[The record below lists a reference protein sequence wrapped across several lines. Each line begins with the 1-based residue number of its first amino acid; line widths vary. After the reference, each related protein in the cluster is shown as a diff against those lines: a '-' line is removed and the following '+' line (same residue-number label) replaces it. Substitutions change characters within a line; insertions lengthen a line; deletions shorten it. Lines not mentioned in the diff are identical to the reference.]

1 MAAAEVSAL
10 ATKYAASPLTPGSA
24 DDRASK
30 EAHTFLDNI
39 RKIRI
44 AEAQSSQ
51 ASLRHRQSQG
61 MMWALPA
68 DKDPALPAMSS
79 RHLAICDAVASRKR
93 IKDSRQ
99 FLKSASTFTRHI
111 ALCCS
116 HMSSRSRR
124 GAAVHADAQMEWGKF
139 PADHVSM
146 LSAVL
151 TELELDPL
159 SFTYSEFLRIAMMD
173 WDTLAMVETC
183 AQFAVSEVL
192 ESAEKAF
199 QGQSNL
205 SSLRWREVARFVQR
219 LMGFVWTARKAEHF
233 LVQLARHPRMQWRS
247 DIAREV
253 KAFVMPA
260 YHRHRRDCYFHVWNY
275 YFKLERSRKK
285 QQNHGE
291 AFGGPGNMY
300 TVPPHMLS
308 TASPTALKYERNL
321 RGWHTNPESTTGI
334 IPTMTPVQ
342 LRQLFGPIGWG
353 QHGVLDVIRLHGIAS
368 SHFDYKALEGI
379 QCVPPT
385 HNFIQFGATL
395 LHMYSWH
402 GQGYVVEFLVK
413 NRAPINALDNGT
425 HLYVIDDAEQADA
438 PTSKTYYAGT
448 PLDYAMH
455 RLALLRRQRSG
466 ILRGASALTSDGD
479 EQTGVRATEIEDTDK
494 KEKILVQL
502 SECDVRITQVS
513 GVIAALR
520 RLGALCSSQVEA
532 AAADE
537 VDGID

>member
-1 MAAAEVSAL
+1 M
-10 ATKYAASPLTPGSA
+10 
-24 DDRASK
+24 
-30 EAHTFLDNI
+30 DNI
-39 RKIRI
+39 RNIRI
-44 AEAQSSQ
+44 TEAQGSQ
-51 ASLRHRQSQG
+51 VSLRHRQSQG

-79 RHLAICDAVASRKR
+79 RHLAICDAIASRER
-93 IKDSRQ
+93 IKESRQ
-99 FLKSASTFTRHI
+99 FLTAASTFTRHI
-111 ALCCS
+111 AVCCS

-124 GAAVHADAQMEWGKF
+124 SAAAHADAQFEWGKF

-159 SFTYSEFLRIAMMD
+159 SFVYSEFLRISMMD
-173 WDTLAMVETC
+173 WDTSSMVEAC
-183 AQFAVSEVL
+183 AQFAVSKVL
-192 ESAEKAF
+192 ESADKAF
-199 QGQSNL
+199 QGQSNR

-219 LMGFVWTARKAEHF
+219 LMGFVWMARKAEHF
-233 LVQLARHPRMQWRS
+233 LGKLASHPRMQWRS

-275 YFKLERSRKK
+275 YFKLEHSTKK
-285 QQNHGE
+285 KPNHGE
-291 AFGGPGNMY
+291 AFGGPGNMHIIA
-300 TVPPHMLS
+300 PHMLS
-308 TASPTALKYERNL
+308 MASPTTLRFQRHA
-321 RGWHTNPESTTGI
+321 RGWSTNADSKTGI
-334 IPTMTPVQ
+334 VPAVTPAQ
-342 LRQLFGPIGWG
+342 LHQLFGPIGWG

-368 SHFDYKALEGI
+368 SHFDYKALEAI
-379 QCVPPT
+379 QCVPPS

-395 LHMYSWH
+395 LHMYAWH
-402 GQGYVVEFLVK
+402 GQSAVVEFLCK

-425 HLYVIDDAEQADA
+425 HLYVIDDTEQADA
-438 PTSKTYYAGT
+438 PTSTAFYAGT

-466 ILRGASALTSDGD
+466 ILRGAGTLTSDAN
-479 EQTGVRATEIEDTDK
+479 EQTGVRAKEIEDTDK
-494 KEKILVQL
+494 KKKILVQL

-513 GVIAALR
+513 GAIAALR
-520 RLGALCSSQVEA
+520 QLGALCSSQVEA